1 MDWSGAEKQASRLA
15 YRRLGRWFLPRP
27 VCQPHHLPD
36 SLCRSPTAAI
46 VMAELTLFPFYYS
59 QLTFYVGSSALSKY
73 SAVRFLALAAA
84 LLSLGS
90 PFKAATE
97 LHILFEHSSRP
108 TQSLPRKQQSKQLF
122 IASQSEL
129 SKAGFIDVL
138 SEWYISA
145 TSPESEVRSLFVSP
159 EIEPPIESG
168 LRPSSAVDV
177 AA

>member
-1 MDWSGAEKQASRLA
+1 MLSGIGQSGIHPIEMDWSGAEKQASRLA
-15 YRRLGRWFLPRP
+15 YRRLGRWFLSRP

-46 VMAELTLFPFYYS
+46 VTAELTLFPFYYS

-90 PFKAATE
+90 PFQAATE

-108 TQSLPRKQQSKQLF
+108 TVTSEKTAVKTIVHSLTIGTL
-122 IASQSEL
+122 
-129 SKAGFIDVL
+129 
-138 SEWYISA
+138 
-145 TSPESEVRSLFVSP
+145 ESW
-159 EIEPPIESG
+159 IY
-168 LRPSSAVDV
+168 
-177 AA
+177 